1 MSDSYLRP
9 RHPVLLI
16 ATAIGIL
23 LVSLAFFGSA
33 SAADTLIVDPSN
45 CGSGSGNYCTIQD
58 AIDAAAVG
66 DTINVYPGIYS
77 ETAANRGTVKDPTA
91 SYQFGLFINTDG
103 LTIQGVKADG
113 TPIVNHTDAAATV
126 TTNATNSFGHS
137 GIFVQ
142 ANNVTIA
149 GLRIGANLPDNNKTI
164 EVIGDNFTV
173 RNCDFDVA
181 LDVDGYG
188 GSVYLNDWRYDTVT
202 AQSYVKQ
209 YTIENNRFQHDMN
222 ITIASG
228 VGMTGD
234 VSTRRI
240 TGNTFEFDPAHTAT
254 AISFSGAGGVPWY
267 VYPVGGAV
275 VENNSFQGGTQYI
288 RARGDYKEAEFD
300 WAHFWQANTFD
311 KAAVALVDYPSSPF
325 SVRTYSYTTSGY
337 TFTNVRRIGAS
348 IQSEIDNAQPGDT
361 IHVAAGTYVEQP
373 LITKNLTLI
382 GVGSGTV
389 IKAPAT
395 LVSRFTTTDSK
406 GNVFAQYPVLTVM
419 NANATVRDLVI
430 DGDGRGNSAYKFSGI
445 GYYNAGGAIIGTEIK
460 GVRNNPFNGTQHGV
474 AIYAYLVDGST
485 RNLAIRNNYIHDFQK
500 NAMAVNSGGSSV
512 LTTQIVGNR
521 IVGAGPTNV
530 TAQNGI
536 QVYRVSG
543 TLDGY
548 IDSNYIAGIAYD
560 NTSNPIKY
568 VASSILNY
576 YADVDI
582 TNNVV
587 TNGHAEIYNFDAQ
600 GAIANNRLEVVKVG
614 VSAYGIIATDP
625 PQAVPSPYEIPMAE
639 AVATAA
645 SGDNIVTAAS
655 ATEMPVNVSGNVV
668 TFSGADNSSTYG
680 IEADAGY
687 GPRSIRITA
696 DRNVVTGFEVGLEF
710 YQCESS
716 CTTANFT
723 GITAN
728 YNNVA
733 GNTIGMRSNASYLT
747 ADGTNNWWGD
757 PSGPS
762 GAGSGSG
769 AEVTQYI
776 NYTPWLGAA
785 PNVAVLSVPATPI
798 VLQRTAPKVIN
809 VPVILTPEAGDQIAS
824 VAFSVDYDQN
834 CLSTDATKVTGLP
847 SGPGIHPSVAFD
859 ATDLD
864 GELDV
869 AIYSGDQT
877 NTPGL
882 LPTGSLLSIQF
893 TVLEACWG
901 ADRTVD
907 VLFSNQPAPSFGDPG
922 GQTLFRTSAGASIPL
937 DFNSAPTGI
946 TLSATSVAENVPAG
960 TVVGSF
966 SPVDQDEPSGD
977 PYTYS
982 FVTGA
987 GDTDNA
993 SFTIVGNQ
1001 LKINASPDFEVKS
1014 SYSILVQINDGKG
1027 GVFTQQFTI
1036 TVTNVNDAPTDITL
1050 SNNKVF
1056 EAAPADTF
1064 IGTFSTADQDSVDT
1078 FTYALVSGTG
1088 DTDNGA
1094 FTIIGSQ
1101 LSINASPDFA
1111 TQSSYSI
1118 RVRTTDSGSL
1128 FFEKSFTIHV
1138 IDRSELSLPVETDLV
1153 WVAYSGNLQVPVH
1166 FAAQGN
1172 AVRSASFSID
1182 YAEACLTFT
1191 GLSGFQSGWSGSA
1204 GAPSTSGIVGIALN
1218 GSTDLA
1224 SGTAVVLNF
1233 SASDGCTSGE
1243 VTPITF
1249 AGTTTLQD
1257 GATQANPLPAL
1268 THDGAVHIVANDAR
1282 GDCNSDDIVN
1292 AADFVAEVLESFDD
1306 NVIPAS
1312 FPPSFPVNHWLYVH
1326 TGTFNGSAIGCD
1338 ANAST
1343 QVDVADILCTVLV
1356 VFGDNSCTLPAVTT
1370 AAGQPAVLSLPA
1382 AQSAPAG
1389 ATVEIPVSLRRNDA
1403 AVAGAAFRIGIDPRT
1418 ALLNTTDADNDGI
1431 PDGIRFNVP
1440 ADLMRSVQVS
1450 ADGATI
1456 DIAIADL
1463 SLPLFELPDDVL
1475 VTVDLQV
1482 TAAGAG
1488 QPVVVSLT
1496 NASLGSTGGVNV
1508 PVEIEV
1514 AGQEAGNQ
1522 LFLPVMRR

>member
-1 MSDSYLRP
+1 MSDSFARP
-9 RHPVLLI
+9 RHPFLLI

-33 SAADTLIVDPSN
+33 SAAATLIVDPSN
-45 CGSGSGNYCTIQD
+45 CASGSGNYCSIQD

-66 DTINVYPGIYS
+66 DTIHVYPGSYS
-77 ETAANRGTVKDPTA
+77 ETATNRATIQAAG
-91 SYQFGLFINTDG
+91 YQFGLFIDKDN

-113 TPIVNHTDAAATV
+113 SAVASYAEAAATV
-126 TTNATNSFGHS
+126 TTNATNSFGYS

-142 ANNVTIA
+142 SSNVTIA
-149 GLRIGANLPDNNKTI
+149 GLRIGANTPTNNKTI

-209 YTIENNRFQHDMN
+209 YAIENNRFQHDMN

-275 VENNSFQGGTQYI
+275 IENNSFQGGTQYI

-311 KAAVALVDYPSSPF
+311 KAVVALVDYPSSPF

-337 TFTNVRRIGAS
+337 TFTNVRRIGAA
-348 IQSEIDNAQPGDT
+348 IQGAIDNAQPGDT
-361 IHVAAGTYVEQP
+361 IKVAAGTYVEQP

-382 GVGSGTV
+382 GAGSGTV

-395 LVSRFTTTDSK
+395 LVSRFTTTDSW
-406 GNVFAQYPVLTVM
+406 GNVFAQYPVLTVSG
-419 NANATVRDLVI
+419 ANATVRGLVI
-430 DGDGRGNSAYKFSGI
+430 DGDGRGNSAYKFNGI
-445 GYYNAGGAIIGTEIK
+445 AYYNAGGAIISTEIK
-460 GVRNNPFNGTQHGV
+460 GVRNNPFDGAQSGV

-500 NAMAVNSGGSSV
+500 NGMAVNSGGSSV
-512 LTTQIVGNR
+512 LTTQIVGNHV
-521 IVGAGPTNV
+521 VGGGPTGV

-536 QVYRVSG
+536 QVYRASG

-548 IDSNYIAGIAYD
+548 IDSNTVSGIAY
-560 NTSNPIKY
+560 TGASW
-568 VASSILNY
+568 VASTILNF
-576 YADVDI
+576 YADVDV
-582 TNNVV
+582 TNNVLLG
-587 TNGHAEIYNFDAQ
+587 GHVGVYNIDAQ
-600 GAIANNRLEVVKVG
+600 GAIANNKVEVIKAG
-614 VSAYGIIATDP
+614 GYGWGIIASDP
-625 PQAVPSPYEIPMAE
+625 PQAVPSPYEVPMAE
-639 AVATAA
+639 AAAGAA
-645 SGDNIVTAAS
+645 STDNLVTTAS
-655 ATEMPVNVSGNVV
+655 ATELAVNVSGNIV
-668 TFSGADNSSTYG
+668 TFADPDNSSTFG

-687 GPRSIRITA
+687 GQRNLRITA
-696 DRNVVTGFEVGLEF
+696 NRNAVSGFEVGLEF
-710 YQCESS
+710 YQCGSS
-716 CTTANFT
+716 CTSAVFT
-723 GITAN
+723 GVTAN

-747 ADGTNNWWGD
+747 ADGTNNWWGA

-769 AEVTQYI
+769 AQVTQYI
-776 NYTPWLGAA
+776 NFTPWLGAA

-798 VLQRTAPKVIN
+798 LLQRTDPKVIN
-809 VPVILTPEAGDQIAS
+809 VPIILAPEAGDQIAS
-824 VAFSVDYDQN
+824 VAFSVDYDQS
-834 CLSTDATKVTGLP
+834 CLSTSAAKVTGLP
-847 SGPGIHPSVAFD
+847 AGFQTGVAFD
-859 ATDLD
+859 AADTD
-864 GELDV
+864 GEIDV
-869 AIYSGDQT
+869 AIWSEVSNPLVLSAGT
-877 NTPGL
+877 
-882 LPTGSLLSIQF
+882 LLSIEF
-893 TVLEACWG
+893 AVTDSPACWG
-901 ADRTVD
+901 TDHTVD

-922 GQTLFRTSAGASIPL
+922 GQTLFRTAVGASIPL
-937 DFNSAPTGI
+937 DFNSFPTDFA
-946 TLSATSVAENVPAG
+946 LSATSVAENVPAD
-960 TVVGSF
+960 TVVGTF
-966 SPVDQDEPSGD
+966 SNNDPDVDTFV
-977 PYTYS
+977 YTLVS
-982 FVTGA
+982 GA
-987 GDTDNA
+987 GADDNA
-993 SFTIVGNQ
+993 SFTIVANQ
-1001 LKINASPDFEVKS
+1001 LKINASPDFEAKS
-1014 SYSILVQINDGKG
+1014 SYSILVQLNDGKG
-1027 GVFTQQFTI
+1027 GVVTKQFTI
-1036 TVTNVNDAPTDITL
+1036 TITNVNDTPTDITL
-1050 SNNKVF
+1050 SNDKVF
-1056 EAAPADTF
+1056 EAAPANTV
-1064 IGTFSTADQDSVDT
+1064 IGTFSTVDQDSGDT

-1094 FTIIGSQ
+1094 FTITGSQ

-1118 RVRTTDSGSL
+1118 RVRSTDAGGLS
-1128 FFEKSFTIHV
+1128 FEKEFTIHV
-1138 IDRSELSLPVETDLV
+1138 IDRSELSLPVETEMV

-1204 GAPSTSGIVGIALN
+1204 GTPTTSGIVGIALN

-1233 SASDGCTSGE
+1233 SANDACTSGT
-1243 VTPITF
+1243 VSPITL
-1249 AGTTTLQD
+1249 T
-1257 GATQANPLPAL
+1257 GATSLADVSNIPLPAL
-1268 THDGAVHIVANDAR
+1268 TLDGAVHIVANDAR

-1292 AADFVAEVLESFDD
+1292 AADFVAEVLESFDT
-1306 NVIPAS
+1306 NSVPAS
-1312 FPPSFPVNHWLYVH
+1312 FPDNHWLYVH

-1382 AQSAPAG
+1382 AQAAPAG

-1403 AVAGAAFRIGIDPRT
+1403 AVAGAAFRIGIDPRA
-1418 ALLNTTDADNDGI
+1418 ALLDTADADNDGI

-1450 ADGATI
+1450 EDGATI

-1522 LFLPVMRR
+1522 IFLPVMRR